1 MISITSK
8 IEKLLELTEAIGS
21 EIECV
26 ESDLADHIECDHGD
40 KLNTKQVSKDLIAI
54 EKHLRKTAHLFTHL
68 KGTNFPDWGA

>member
-8 IEKLLELTEAIGS
+8 IEKLLELTEAIES

-40 KLNTKQVSKDLIAI
+40 PQHVQLSKDLIAI
-54 EKHLRKTAHLFTHL
+54 EKHLRKTAQLFTHL